1 MGENVGFLRKLYRKL
16 LYSDLDKV
24 YKSFFSAEQKPKNR
38 MKFLDV
44 GAGFGFEVIKRGRE
58 GYFSV
63 GLEFLQERA
72 VKTLGEFRKRNANGF
87 VIVGDAQDLPFREGV
102 FDLIN
107 CNHVIEHVPE
117 DSRTLGELSR
127 VLNKKGKLLLAV
139 PNVKN
144 LYTAFRSFLGLK
156 NRFTDSTHLREYE
169 ENELR
174 RLIET
179 AGFKIEDLKRVGFN
193 PPIGLKVELLLA
205 HYMPIDKALNSFVR
219 IFPKR
224 AAEFRVKAGH
234 R

>member
-1 MGENVGFLRKLYRKL
+1 MGENVGPLRKLYRKL

-24 YKSFFSAEQKPKNR
+24 YESFFYVEQKPDTGK
-38 MKFLDV
+38 KFLDV
-44 GAGFGFEVIKRGRE
+44 GAGFGFEVIKRGRD

-72 VKTLGEFRKRNANGF
+72 VKTLGEFRKRDINGF
-87 VIVGDAQDLPFREGV
+87 IVVGDAQDLPFKEGV

-117 DSRTLGELSR
+117 DSRSLAELSR
-127 VLNKKGKLLLAV
+127 VLNRTGEILLAV
-139 PNVKN
+139 PNIRN

-169 ENELR
+169 EVELR
-174 RLIET
+174 KFIEA
-179 AGFKIEDLKRVGFN
+179 AGFRIEDFRRVGFT
-193 PPIGLKVELLLA
+193 PPIGFKVELLLA
-205 HYMPIDKALNSFVR
+205 HYIPIDKALNSFVR
-219 IFPKR
+219 VFPR
-224 AAEFRVKAGH
+224 RSAEFRVKARH